1 VDLAAQTDACQVSR
15 QQRSARVVVL
25 VIVILVVTISHA
37 LYRLLQSQDVA
48 YRSPLSTMWVTSQAE
63 YELQRL
69 LSALDVFAQPHSD
82 MRGEVLLERYEIF
95 WSQVLVLRQGRYAP
109 SLTRDHDARR
119 VIDGIIT
126 TLEELEPTVL
136 RLAEGNREEYVE
148 LRMGLSMWVVPLHEM
163 VVGTMQTEE
172 ARIYEE
178 QQQIRT
184 IHWALIANIVGIMLS
199 GSLLILLLLRE
210 SRRASDLLRSVSF
223 AERALRESEERFRDL
238 VEGSVQG
245 IAIDQDGRPLFA
257 NQSYANTFGY
267 ESPDE
272 ILALNTLDVLYA
284 KTDAERIV
292 DYRRSGGEPV
302 PQTYELQ
309 GVCRNGTGIWLET
322 RLRTISWQGL
332 PAVQSIIIDITDRKR
347 AEDER
352 ERLIEELET
361 KNAELERFAYTVS
374 HDLKSPLITI
384 RAFADLAQQDAASG
398 DIDSLNSDMSRIID
412 ATDKMRQLLEQLLEL
427 SRIGRQLSPAEPIE
441 LAELAREAVELV
453 SGRIREREIDVSVSE
468 MLPVMLGDRARMLEV
483 FQNLLE
489 NAAKFMGE
497 EKSPRIE
504 VGVRKDRGGTV
515 CYVKDNG
522 IGIEPRYQEKIFGL
536 FDRLDAAGEGSG
548 AGLALVKRIVE
559 LHGGEIWVESGGDVK
574 GSTFCF
580 SVPARNLV

>member
-1 VDLAAQTDACQVSR
+1 MSR

-25 VIVILVVTISHA
+25 VIVILIVTISHA

-119 VIDGIIT
+119 VIDDIIT

-136 RLAEGNREEYVE
+136 QLAEGNREEYVE

-245 IAIDQDGRPLFA
+245 ISIDQDGRPLFA

-483 FQNLLE
+483 LQNLLE
-489 NAAKFMGE
+489 NAVKFMGE

-504 VGVRKDRGGTV
+504 VGVRKDGGGTV